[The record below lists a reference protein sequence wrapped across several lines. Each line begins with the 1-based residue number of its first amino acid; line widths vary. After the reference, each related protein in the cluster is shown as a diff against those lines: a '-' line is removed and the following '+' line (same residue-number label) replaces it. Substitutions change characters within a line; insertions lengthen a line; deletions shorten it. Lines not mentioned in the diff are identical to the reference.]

1 MEARARLGLFGIEGD
16 LKNGGAD
23 LCKKEEAHWGQRDL
37 LRVIYFFCRILGF
50 IVFTI
55 FPVVMSFYYSLT
67 DYDGGDASPNL
78 LGYRTT
84 STCSPT
90 GTLARPCGTQFTLP
104 SAQCPWGPFWPFW
117 WLCF

>member
-1 MEARARLGLFGIEGD
+1 MAAQTPQ
-16 LKNGGAD
+16 
-23 LCKKEEAHWGQRDL
+23 KEEAIGANETFWGYIFL
-37 LRVIYFFCRILGF
+37 LPVILGF

-67 DYDGGDASPNL
+67 DYDGVTPPKFIGIQNYIDLFTNGDFGEAL
-78 LGYRTT
+78 
-84 STCSPT
+84 C
-90 GTLARPCGTQFTLP
+90 TQFTLP